1 MKKDINSSSIEQL
14 CDVVKQIELLIED
27 NNQNIKDC
35 NNVLRQIKK
44 HVCPEKSSIIAS
56 VIRKLLNRK

>member
-1 MKKDINSSSIEQL
+1 MKKELKSSSVEEL
-14 CDVVKQIELLIED
+14 CDIVKQIELLIED

-44 HVCPEKSSIIAS
+44 QICPEKFSIIAF

>member
-1 MKKDINSSSIEQL
+1 VKKELKSSSVEEL
-14 CDVVKQIELLIED
+14 CDIVKQIELLIED

-44 HVCPEKSSIIAS
+44 QICPEKSSIIAF